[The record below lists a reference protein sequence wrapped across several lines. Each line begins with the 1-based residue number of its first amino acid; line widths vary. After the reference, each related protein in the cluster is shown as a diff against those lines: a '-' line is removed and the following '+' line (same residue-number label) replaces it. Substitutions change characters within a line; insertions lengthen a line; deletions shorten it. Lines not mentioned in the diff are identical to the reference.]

1 MRPHVPLSCRKREL
15 RLSPPAHML
24 LVKTKIDVSKIH
36 GIGIFAD
43 QLIPKGTRIWEYRE
57 GVDSRIDENFLQT
70 LPEPAKKQML
80 NYAYKNPRTG
90 LYVLC
95 GDDAR
100 FFNHSDT
107 PNTDDLDFDKG
118 VVQGEGITVA
128 NRDIQP
134 GEEIVSNYRSF
145 DSAARDKGIF

>member
-1 MRPHVPLSCRKREL
+1 
-15 RLSPPAHML
+15 ML
-24 LVKTKIDVSKIH
+24 LVKTKIGTSPIH

-43 QLIPKGTRIWEYRE
+43 ELITKGTRIWEYRE
-57 GVDSRIDENFLQT
+57 GVDSRFDQKFLET
-70 LPEPAKKQML
+70 LPDPAHKQML
-80 NYAYKNPRTG
+80 NYAYKNPLTG

-100 FFNHSDT
+100 FFNHSEN
-107 PNTDDLDFDKG
+107 PNTDDLGFDEAL
-118 VVQGEGITVA
+118 VQGEGITVA

-145 DSAARDKGIF
+145 DSTAREKGIL

>member
-1 MRPHVPLSCRKREL
+1 
-15 RLSPPAHML
+15 ML
-24 LVKTKIDVSKIH
+24 LVKTKIGPSKIH

-43 QLIPKGTRIWEYRE
+43 ELIPKGTRIWQYHE
-57 GVDSRIDENFLQT
+57 GIDSRFDEAFLAT
-70 LPEPAKKQML
+70 LPEIEQRQML

-107 PNTDDLDFDKG
+107 PNTEDVEFDGG
-118 VVQGEGITVA
+118 VVEGEGITIA
-128 NRDIQP
+128 AKDIQP
-134 GEEIVSNYRSF
+134 GEEIVSDYRSF
-145 DSAARDKGIF
+145 DASARELGVI

>member
-1 MRPHVPLSCRKREL
+1 
-15 RLSPPAHML
+15 ML
-24 LVKTKIDVSKIH
+24 LVKTKIGPSTIH

-43 QLIPKGTRIWEYRE
+43 ELIPKGTRIWEYHE
-57 GVDSRIDENFLQT
+57 GVDSRFDEKFLKS
-70 LPEPAKKQML
+70 LPELEQKQML

-90 LYVLC
+90 MYVLC

-100 FFNHSDT
+100 FFNHSDI
-107 PNTDDLDFDKG
+107 PNTDDLEFDDG
-118 VVQGEGITVA
+118 LVQGEGITVA

-145 DSAARDKGIF
+145 DGTMREKGIL